1 MRFYME
7 IELKYRLNGE
17 GDGLKIFEDFKG
29 KTQIIEGSI
38 KDTELYSAYL
48 DTQDRALEKNMAAFR
63 IRKRETEYEAT
74 LKWGGGVS
82 QGLHERKEINL
93 PVEKS
98 FQLNPDIGVFK
109 NIEPPIEFLDSVKGQ
124 LVKTVETK
132 FNRLSWRIQDGD
144 TILEFCFDRGMII
157 AGEKKDPILELE
169 VELIEGDRS
178 KLESCGDK
186 LADIY
191 GLEPEMRSKYERGLR
206 LKRDI

>member
-7 IELKYRLNGE
+7 IELKYRLNEE
-17 GDGLKIFEDFKG
+17 GNGLKIFEDCKE
-29 KTQIIEGSI
+29 KTQIVAGSI
-38 KDTELYSAYL
+38 NDTELYSAYL
-48 DTQDRALEKNMAAFR
+48 DTKDRALEENMAAFR
-63 IRKRETEYEAT
+63 IRTRGTEYEAT

-98 FQLNPDIGVFK
+98 FQINPDIGVFK
-109 NIEPPIEFLDSVKGQ
+109 NIEPQIEFLDNVTGP
-124 LVKTVETK
+124 LFKTVETRFK
-132 FNRLSWRIQDGD
+132 RLSWRVQDGN

-157 AGEKKDPILELE
+157 AGDKKDPILELE
-169 VELIEGDRS
+169 IELIEGDRS
-178 KLESCGDK
+178 KLESCGCK

-206 LKRDI
+206 LQRDI

>member
-7 IELKYRLNGE
+7 IELKYRLNEEGE
-17 GDGLKIFEDFKG
+17 GLKIFEDFKE
-29 KTQIIEGSI
+29 KTQIISGSI
-38 KDTELYSAYL
+38 KDIDLYSAYL
-48 DTQDRALEKNMAAFR
+48 DTRDRALEKNMAAFR
-63 IRKRETEYEAT
+63 IRQRGTEYEAT

-109 NIEPPIEFLDSVKGQ
+109 NINPPIEFLNNVKGP
-124 LVKTVETK
+124 LEKTVETQFK
-132 FNRLSWRIQDGD
+132 RLSWRIQDGD
-144 TILEFCFDRGMII
+144 TILEFCFDRGMIV

-169 VELIEGDRS
+169 IELIEGDRS
-178 KLESCGDK
+178 KLESCGARI
-186 LADIY
+186 ADTY

-206 LKRDI
+206 LQRDI